1 MLLNNE
7 LLAPVLI
14 GLQALFIQKK
24 AVFRHFSEDLTDLA
38 TPSALPWPIEQI
50 APQRLAQPAGN
61 TFPSAV
67 KKAAFT
73 V

>member
-7 LLAPVLI
+7 LLAPEFI
-14 GLQALFIQKK
+14 GLQALFIQNK
-24 AVFRHFSEDLTDLA
+24 AVFRHFSEDLTDLVTA
-38 TPSALPWPIEQI
+38 SILSWPIEQI
-50 APQRLAQPAGN
+50 APHRLAQPAGN